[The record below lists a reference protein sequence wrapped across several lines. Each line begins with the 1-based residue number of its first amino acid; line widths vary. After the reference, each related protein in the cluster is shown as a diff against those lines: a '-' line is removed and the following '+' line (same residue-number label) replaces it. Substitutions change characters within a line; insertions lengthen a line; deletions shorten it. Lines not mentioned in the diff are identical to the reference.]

1 MSESISSIK
10 LYFLAFLK
18 FKYWYISKLSP
29 SEGVKK
35 TETEEFVLIWHQR
48 KRHGRC
54 HPATGRI
61 NRLPSPFF
69 KQENTMS
76 KKFLV
81 QIHGG
86 AWDIP
91 QELIAPHHAGVQAAQ
106 KRTFEVLHSG
116 SHPLDAVAEAL
127 AVMENDPTFDAGHGS
142 FLNENGEV
150 ELDAAVMEG
159 QNLRAGSVACLSS
172 FENPGRIALA
182 VLQKTEHVL
191 LAGSG
196 AEAFALK
203 QGFRKVAP
211 RSLIHPREIAAFE
224 RWVAAGKPDAK
235 IFFSK
240 PESQSTAGATP
251 EKRGTV
257 GVVIGVLN
265 SVGKYDLFAGT
276 STGGTPGK
284 MEGRVGDVPL
294 VGCGFYADNE
304 GAAVSCT
311 GWGEGLAR
319 IVAAK
324 SVSDMCAAG
333 MHPQDAIETV
343 LRNMHRRTGGRGG
356 LIAIDYQGRTGV
368 AYSTPEMAY
377 AGENPVAKHI
387 TI

>member
-1 MSESISSIK
+1 
-10 LYFLAFLK
+10 
-18 FKYWYISKLSP
+18 
-29 SEGVKK
+29 
-35 TETEEFVLIWHQR
+35 
-48 KRHGRC
+48 
-54 HPATGRI
+54 
-61 NRLPSPFF
+61 
-69 KQENTMS
+69 MS
-76 KKFLV
+76 KKFLI

-91 QELIAPHHAGVQAAQ
+91 QNLILPHNAGVQAAQ
-106 KRTFEVLHSG
+106 KKALEVLSSG
-116 SHPLDAVAEAL
+116 SQPLDAVAEAL

-191 LAGSG
+191 LVGAG
-196 AEAFALK
+196 AETFALK

-211 RSLIHPREIAAFE
+211 HSLIHPREIEAFK
-224 RWVAAGKPDAK
+224 RWTDAGKPDAK

-240 PESQSTAGATP
+240 PESQSAAGATP

-257 GVVIGVLN
+257 GVTIGVLN
-265 SVGKYDLFAGT
+265 SQGKYDLFAGT

-284 MEGRVGDVPL
+284 MAGRVGDVPL

-319 IVAAK
+319 VVAAK
-324 SVSDMCAAG
+324 SVSDLCLSG
-333 MHPQDAIETV
+333 MHPQDAIEAV

-356 LIAIDYQGRTGV
+356 LIAIDHHGRTGV

-377 AGENPVAKHI
+377 AGENSTAKALVL
-387 TI
+387 